1 MNALLTPYTTLHT
14 HNECNNKQEVY
25 ADGTPVEDTMPITS
39 EDSGDNFEFE
49 ILLKPGADRL
59 GIRLRDMQGGGAL
72 VIGFSTQDSAAEVRL
87 HHYR

>member
-1 MNALLTPYTTLHT
+1 MNALLAPYTTLNA
-14 HNECNNKQEVY
+14 HNEHHNKQDVY

-39 EDSGDNFEFE
+39 EDSGDKFEFE

-72 VIGFSTQDSAAEVRL
+72 VIGFSTQDSAAEVSL
-87 HHYR
+87 QHS

>member
-1 MNALLTPYTTLHT
+1 
-14 HNECNNKQEVY
+14 VY

-39 EDSGDNFEFE
+39 EDSGDKHEID

-72 VIGFSTQDSAAEVRL
+72 VIGFSTQDSVAEVSCSAVHSTQSL
-87 HHYR
+87 CNTICLPA